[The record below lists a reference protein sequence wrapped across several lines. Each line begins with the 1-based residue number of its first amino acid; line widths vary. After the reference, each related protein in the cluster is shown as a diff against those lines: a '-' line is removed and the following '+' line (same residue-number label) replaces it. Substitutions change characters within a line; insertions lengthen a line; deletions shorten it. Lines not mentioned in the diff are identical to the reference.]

1 MSPPDQEQRALG
13 YGTDAVERPQ
23 VVIEDDSILTPLGVP
38 KPAKKRKPQKGRGKL
53 ITIVASGF
61 PGYNNNDPK
70 EVERADAKFWFP
82 NTIDFNR
89 TASDTTGAL
98 RFGASNA
105 AEFFGALQAAK
116 GLISRVIFMGH
127 GNENGLGLSG
137 DTLSFQDER
146 LIKDDFG
153 RFQQLINDEIK
164 PKLATD
170 AVIDILACNT
180 AAGEGFI
187 QAMASSLNVKVRG
200 FAEPVMWCLD
210 WKGVVK
216 SDGTLDYSQAN
227 VTSRGRIVAGSKL
240 RQWEKANPGMRP
252 RCSNRK
258 LWHKGAN
265 KFIPPVP
272 VSP

>member
-1 MSPPDQEQRALG
+1 MSSPDQEQPALG
-13 YGTDAVERPQ
+13 YGNDAVERPQ

-53 ITIVASGF
+53 ITIVANGF
-61 PGYNNNDPK
+61 PGYNNDPK
-70 EVERADAKFWFP
+70 EVERADGKLWFP

-89 TASDTTGAL
+89 TASDTTGAQ
-98 RFGASNA
+98 RYGASNA

-116 GLISRVIFMGH
+116 GVISRVIFIGH
-127 GNENGLGLSG
+127 GNESGLGLSG
-137 DTLSFQDER
+137 DTLSIQDER
-146 LIKDDFG
+146 LTKDDFG
-153 RFQQLINDEIK
+153 RFQQLIDDAIK

-170 AVIDILACNT
+170 AVIDILACKA
-180 AAGEGFI
+180 AAGTGFI
-187 QAMASSLNVKVRG
+187 QAMASSLNVTVRG

-210 WKGVVK
+210 WEGVGK
-216 SDGTLDYSQAN
+216 SDGTPDYSQAR
-227 VTSRGRIVAGSKL
+227 VTSRGRIVAASKL
-240 RQWEKANPGMRP
+240 RQWERANPGRRP
-252 RCSNRK
+252 RCRNRK